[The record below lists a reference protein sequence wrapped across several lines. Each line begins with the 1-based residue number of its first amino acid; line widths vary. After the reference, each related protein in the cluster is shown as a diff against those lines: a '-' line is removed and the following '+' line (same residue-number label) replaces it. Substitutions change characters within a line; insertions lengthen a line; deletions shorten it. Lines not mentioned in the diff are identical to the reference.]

1 MTAMSTRFLPIADPD
16 TAPFWEACSEHR
28 LVAQRC
34 DDCGAFRFP
43 PSPICDHCRSWNATW
58 TPLPLPG
65 TLYSW
70 IVAHHSVVPEFV
82 DELPYVVGIVE
93 FEPGVRVPGRVLV
106 DPESVTAGMLLDVVF
121 KDVDASVSLPEFV
134 PD

>member
-1 MTAMSTRFLPIADPD
+1 MNVVTSRLLPIADPD
-16 TAPFWEACSEHR
+16 TAPFWEACREHR

-43 PSPICDHCRSWNATW
+43 PSPLCDRCRSWNATW

-65 TLYSW
+65 RLYSW
-70 IVAHHSVVPEFV
+70 IVAHHSVVPEFS
-82 DELPYVVGIVE
+82 DLPYVVGIVE
-93 FEPGVRVPGRVLV
+93 FEPGVRMPGRVLV
-106 DPESVTAGMLLDVVF
+106 DAEDCVPDMPLNVTF

-134 PD
+134 PA